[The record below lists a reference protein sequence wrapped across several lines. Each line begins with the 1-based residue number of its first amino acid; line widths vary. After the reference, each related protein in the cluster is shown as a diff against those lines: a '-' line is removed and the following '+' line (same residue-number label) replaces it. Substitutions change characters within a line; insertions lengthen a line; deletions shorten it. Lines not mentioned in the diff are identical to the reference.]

1 MQTTLGAMR
10 LVGVVVLVMAMGACG
25 GDPLDVTATV
35 SGDAGHPDAG
45 GAPAPDAGA
54 ADAGAAQ
61 QPSIAG
67 RWCAPNGHELDLSA
81 DGTYL
86 HTWDGQPS
94 SHGTWLATT
103 KGQLVFFGPQGEA
116 GSVLR
121 IVSVSA
127 TTLVLT
133 DDVVSTWSFDRCP

>member
-1 MQTTLGAMR
+1 MQTTKTEAMR
-10 LVGVVVLVMAMGACG
+10 GLVMAMALVMAAAMGACG
-25 GDPLDVTATV
+25 GDPLEV
-35 SGDAGHPDAG
+35 SGDAGPPDAG
-45 GAPAPDAGA
+45 AAPAADAGA